1 MREKETR
8 KERRR
13 QRCSERDRLKR
24 REEREQEG
32 GREEGDMGVGRNRE
46 TQRRERDQE
55 KKRERKE
62 RRQRELEE
70 RQRVKEGD
78 RRRGDGRDG
87 AGRGNRE
94 SREGPIGTRAAVP
107 LTILPIRPPPSGPYA
122 LGLRSRHTREGL
134 DRSLRAAQSRRLPAR
149 GGGRRTR
156 WGGALKGTRRHTLHE
171 EETQARRRHWKER
184 ADSVWQDRVPASAG

>member
-1 MREKETR
+1 
-8 KERRR
+8 
-13 QRCSERDRLKR
+13 
-24 REEREQEG
+24 
-32 GREEGDMGVGRNRE
+32 MGVGRNRE

-107 LTILPIRPPPSGPYA
+107 LTILPIRPPPSGLYA

-156 WGGALKGTRRHTLHE
+156 WGGIKGNAEAQHSTKRKLRRGAGIGRKALTVCGRTGSLPLLADRRLAKETLW
-171 EETQARRRHWKER
+171 A
-184 ADSVWQDRVPASAG
+184 SV